1 MRTPRLLLVALSL
14 LGISCAIHLDGQDW
28 YPVHSAIER
37 VGAEVNVHYA
47 HMTDVASMTAA
58 RGELDRHERAMRT
71 RLDEVR
77 WRVEDSGCGAT
88 GGMYGALDEAELRL
102 EDYLDET
109 SAMPTVTELRDACD
123 RYGDDMDLLL
133 GRMMSRWGS
142 LWCP

>member
-1 MRTPRLLLVALSL
+1 
-14 LGISCAIHLDGQDW
+14 
-28 YPVHSAIER
+28 
-37 VGAEVNVHYA
+37 
-47 HMTDVASMTAA
+47 MTDA

-88 GGMYGALDEAELRL
+88 GGMVGTLDEAELRL

-109 SAMPTVTELRDACD
+109 SGMPTVTELRDACD
-123 RYGDDMDLLL
+123 RYADDMDLLL